1 MLFFILGILDKC
13 PITVSFDS
21 DVDCNKYE
29 KILECTEL
37 LHEDEANAKEDA
49 KSITGNLVTSGSC
62 CSEPG
67 CMAVLGEASIK
78 NWYFFTFSQNP
89 ETQSINQSMF
99 IHLNNPQDF
108 QISEG

>member
-1 MLFFILGILDKC
+1 MSPFLLFFILGILDKC

-37 LHEDEANAKEDA
+37 LHEVEANAKEDA

-62 CSEPG
+62 RSEPG

-78 NWYFFTFSQNP
+78 NWYFFTFFQKGGGVLANP
-89 ETQSINQSMF
+89 K
-99 IHLNNPQDF
+99 NPYQKKTKV
-108 QISEG
+108 IKN